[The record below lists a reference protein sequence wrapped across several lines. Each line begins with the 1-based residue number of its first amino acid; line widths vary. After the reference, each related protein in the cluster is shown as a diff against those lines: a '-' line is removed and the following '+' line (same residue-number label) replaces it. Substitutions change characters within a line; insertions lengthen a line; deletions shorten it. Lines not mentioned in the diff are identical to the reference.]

1 MKTFIKYFLTFLFG
15 FFVALGGL
23 FVVILIA
30 VSSMDYE
37 QVSPEIAEK
46 SVLKIE
52 LPSEL
57 SELSTEDPARELLAQ
72 ISGNTLNLGLNQLKD
87 AIRSAATNPKIQG
100 IYLDAGSYNGGI
112 AHSQEIRDE
121 LLEFKKSKKWIIAY
135 SENYSEQGYFIAT
148 SADKVYL
155 NPKGM
160 MEFDGFSSEIVFFKG
175 LMEKLGIEFQVF
187 KVGKF
192 KGAVEP
198 YTEDKL
204 SDANRSQIQQY
215 LNDLYQH
222 QIQQI
227 SKTRITHNKLLNVE
241 FLNRISNEGL
251 AFLPKQAES
260 IGLVDALKYAD
271 EVESEIQNK
280 VPGNSLVS
288 LKKYLKIES
297 EYSYSENR
305 IAVLYAD
312 GEIVAGE
319 GEVGQIGSTSFI
331 KEIRKIKDDK
341 NIKAVVLRVNSPG
354 GSSFASDVIAR
365 EIELLKKVKPVVVS
379 FSNVAASGGYYI
391 ACLGDSIFAQPN
403 SITGSIGVF
412 ALIPNVQNMY
422 TNKLGL
428 KYETVQTGK
437 ESNLWRPDQPLNPA
451 QSMKIQASIDQVY
464 TDFIEIV
471 AKGRKL
477 PKDSVHNLAQGRVY
491 SGIRAKKIGLIDDF
505 GDLSRAIQSASK
517 MAKIKE
523 YRIDNYP
530 EQKPLFE
537 EWFEDELGVESS
549 LNNYLN
555 EIGIDKLTVKELKSI
570 KNTQGIQCRMP
581 WSIEIH

>member
-23 FVVILIA
+23 FIVILIA
-30 VSSMDYE
+30 VSSIDYE
-37 QVSPEIAEK
+37 QESPEIAEK
-46 SVLKIE
+46 SILKIE
-52 LPSEL
+52 LPTEL
-57 SELSTEDPARELLAQ
+57 SELSNEDPARELLAQ

-87 AIRSAATNPKIQG
+87 AIKSAASNPKIKG
-100 IYLDAGSYNGGI
+100 IYLDAGSYYGGI
-112 AHSQEIRDE
+112 SHSQEIRNA
-121 LLEFKKSKKWIIAY
+121 LLEFKKSKKWILAY

-148 SADKVYL
+148 AADKVYL

-160 MEFDGFSSEIVFFKG
+160 LEFDGFSSEIVFFKG
-175 LMEKLGIEFQVF
+175 LMEKLGVEFQVF

-198 YTEDKL
+198 YTADKL
-204 SDANRSQIQQY
+204 SDSNRAQIQQY
-215 LNDLYQH
+215 LNDLYQY

-227 SKTRITHNKLLNVE
+227 SQSRIAAHKQLDVN
-241 FLNRISNEGL
+241 FLNKISNEGL
-251 AFLPKQAES
+251 AFLPKQAET

-271 EVESEIQNK
+271 EVDSEIQSK
-280 VPGNSLVS
+280 VPGNTLVS

-312 GEIVAGE
+312 GEIVSGD
-319 GEVGQIGSTSFI
+319 GEVGQIGSTNFI
-331 KEIRKIKDDK
+331 KEIRKIKEDK

-428 KYETVQTGK
+428 KYETVQTGN
-437 ESNLWRPDQPLNPA
+437 ESNLWRPDQPLNPS
-451 QSMKIQASIDQVY
+451 QSQKIQSSIDQVY
-464 TDFIEIV
+464 DDFISIV
-471 AKGRKL
+471 SKGRKL
-477 PKDSVHNLAQGRVY
+477 PKDSVHAIAQGRVY
-491 SGIRAKKIGLIDDF
+491 SGIRAKEIGLIDDF
-505 GDLSRAIQSASK
+505 GDLDRAVRSASK
-517 MAKIKE
+517 MAKVKE

-530 EQKPLFE
+530 QQKPLFE
-537 EWFEDELGVESS
+537 EWLNEEMGVENSM
-549 LNNYLN
+549 NEYLN
-555 EIGIDKLTVKELKSI
+555 HLGIDKLTIKELRSI
-570 KNTQGIQCRMP
+570 KSNQGMQCRMP